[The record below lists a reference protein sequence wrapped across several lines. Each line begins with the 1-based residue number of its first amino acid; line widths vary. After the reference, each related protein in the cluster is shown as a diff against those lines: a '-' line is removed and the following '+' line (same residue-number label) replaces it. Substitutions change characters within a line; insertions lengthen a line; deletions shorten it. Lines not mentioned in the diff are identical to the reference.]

1 MLLETPTMID
11 LSAKMISEGKENEL
25 MPREADICAPITTYR
40 YILLAMWYVH
50 TCQLRYKISKYC

>member
-1 MLLETPTMID
+1 MID